1 MRNFSLLGLLIAVAI
16 IGYWAK
22 SMFVPAAASHDPN
35 DRATVEY
42 WTSHEANRTAMLS
55 WCNSHP
61 DQQSSQDCKLAI
73 AAQTQIDAN
82 GATHTSSQGGVDQ
95 TTSGAQDQL
104 QAQKDAN
111 LLP

>member
-1 MRNFSLLGLLIAVAI
+1 MRNFSLLGLLIVVAI

-22 SMFVPAAASHDPN
+22 SMFVPAVSHDPN
-35 DRATVEY
+35 DRGTIEY
-42 WTSHEANRTAMLS
+42 WVSHEANRTAMLS

-61 DQQSSQDCKLAI
+61 DQQNSQDCKLAI
-73 AAQTQIDAN
+73 AAQTQIDSEGPGKQA
-82 GATHTSSQGGVDQ
+82 GQSGVDQ
-95 TTSGAQDQL
+95 GTSNAQDQL